1 MLPNCLHCKLS
12 IYQILVGRPCGQFS
26 GFFQNILKQ
35 IKTVL
40 LKDQIF
46 FPGILL
52 VITGTMAVMVSRS
65 VSLNCG
71 WITLAISSG
80 V

>member
-46 FPGILL
+46 Q
-52 VITGTMAVMVSRS
+52 VSCS
-65 VSLNCG
+65 
-71 WITLAISSG
+71 
-80 V
+80 

>member
-46 FPGILL
+46 FPGVLL
-52 VITGTMAVMVSRS
+52 VITGYNGCDGIKIC
-65 VSLNCG
+65 LF
-71 WITLAISSG
+71 
-80 V
+80 